1 MDISS
6 LMPLLINIL
15 IRLAVAVALLFLG
28 RWLAKAA
35 RRWLQPVLKKAELT
49 QSMVV
54 LFTTLAYYSILVGAV
69 VSALAVIGFPVQTL
83 VAVSGV
89 ALVLLGIALQ
99 QSIKDL
105 AATVIFLLFKP
116 FEVGDVIETKGIT
129 ATVQEIQLFST
140 ALVRWDNKVIV
151 LPNAEIQLNG
161 ITNFSK
167 METLR
172 TDLVFGISYDDDL
185 LHAKQILA
193 EIVAADPRVL
203 PDPPPQILVLSLGD
217 SSVNIGVRAGVTVQ
231 DYWALQN
238 DLRERVKLRFDAE
251 GITIPFPQRTIHVV
265 PPADET

>member
-1 MDISS
+1 MEPII
-6 LMPLLINIL
+6 PLLVSIA
-15 IRLAVAVALLFLG
+15 IRIASAAAMLFVG

-35 RRWLQPVLKKAELT
+35 RRWLRPALKRAELT
-49 QSMVV
+49 ESMVV
-54 LFTTLAYYSILVGAV
+54 LFTTLAYYGILVAAV
-69 VSALAVIGFPVQTL
+69 VVALAFLGFPVQTL

-89 ALVLLGIALQ
+89 ALVILGIALQ

-116 FEVGDVIETKGIT
+116 FQVGDIIETKGIT

-140 ALVRWDNKVIV
+140 ALLRWDNKVII
-151 LPNAEIQLNG
+151 LPNGEIQQNG
-161 ITNFSK
+161 IINYSR

-193 EIVAADPRVL
+193 ETLAGDPRVL
-203 PDPPPQILVLSLGD
+203 PDPPPQIVVLALD
-217 SSVNIGVRAGVTVQ
+217 ESSVNIGVRASVTVQ
-231 DYWALQN
+231 NYWSLQN